1 MVSRRKQKILELEAE
16 LRIINNMFYVRGE
29 KGDGYH
35 ARYNKYLLR
44 TLEIRKELEEIS
56 LKWKIK
62 KLYRRFRGL

>member
-35 ARYNKYLLR
+35 ARHNKYLLR